1 MIISEFKQKKTIKH
15 FLGIRNVKRE
25 IKNEFKP
32 KKKTKVIR
40 NIIKQTG
47 GNDKTTVP
55 PYQNIKNDPF
65 KTNDE
70 RTTFNKRKEDNI
82 DPKMP
87 PVMLEQKI
95 YDTRV
100 QKPSPPPP
108 PYIPLYENDR
118 LTLNNMY
125 QPYVN
130 TQQQPIQ
137 KTYNISLSN
146 PLHDFS
152 TVSTLYEDIIPGD
165 PRSFTFTTTYER
177 IELIRFIRNIIN
189 NNNDGESMNVSGGK
203 NTLLSSI
210 KLLTLNPYS
219 LNTHPYKDLGNNFLI
234 YKAAYPVRYNKDQ
247 NIVSASKSNLSKLLF
262 KLFAIISASEI
273 LYILTFIPCADFDA
287 DTIFW
292 SLLYLTG

>member
-1 MIISEFKQKKTIKH
+1 
-15 FLGIRNVKRE
+15 
-25 IKNEFKP
+25 
-32 KKKTKVIR
+32 
-40 NIIKQTG
+40 
-47 GNDKTTVP
+47 
-55 PYQNIKNDPF
+55 
-65 KTNDE
+65 
-70 RTTFNKRKEDNI
+70 
-82 DPKMP
+82 
-87 PVMLEQKI
+87 MLEQKI